1 MSNTDNKSARIEWL
15 AVLQGFSMLLV
26 VLGHVSLTGTFQ
38 DPGHPVA
45 AAMERVIYS
54 FHMPLFIF
62 ISGWLFYLTCIKRNT
77 TYKGMLTKKLSRL
90 GIPFLFFTII
100 TMLIKLAMSSL
111 VRRPVD
117 VTEIINTFILFSSNP
132 LEEMWF
138 ITVLLIL
145 MAIYP
150 VYRWLTG
157 HDATAWGLVAA
168 LIIYI
173 ILPTDIRVFRLSAV
187 ARMAPYFIA
196 GIMCCR
202 YGIIEKYASKW
213 WVAAVALTLFI
224 AVNVMQTADPYLPE
238 KAIRLTQA
246 SAGIALSVCMCA
258 FITIL
263 RPTAFSSF
271 RDYTFQI
278 FLLGIFFQ
286 MAVRIVYSRTGH
298 LSEAVYPLLF
308 AVSVIVGT
316 YIPVIIS
323 KTIQRHLPKAGK
335 LLGLS

>member
-1 MSNTDNKSARIEWL
+1 MSNTDNKNARIEWL

-26 VLGHVSLTGTFQ
+26 VLGHVTLTGTFQ
-38 DPGHPVA
+38 DPRHPVA

-90 GIPFLFFTII
+90 GIPFLFFTVI
-100 TMLIKLAMSSL
+100 TLLIKLAMSSL

-117 VTEIINTFILFSSNP
+117 MTEVINTFVLFSSNP

-145 MAIYP
+145 MAMYP
-150 VYRWLTG
+150 AYRWLLN
-157 HDATAWGLVAA
+157 HDATIWGFCAA

-173 ILPTDIRVFRLSAV
+173 VLPTDIKVFRLSAV

-196 GIMCCR
+196 GILCCR
-202 YGIIEKYASKW
+202 HGLIEKYASKW
-213 WVAAVALTLFI
+213 WMAAAALALFI
-224 AVNVMQTADPYLPE
+224 TVNVAQAADPYLPE

-246 SAGIALSVCMCA
+246 TAGIALSVSLCA
-258 FITIL
+258 FITAL
-263 RPTAFSSF
+263 RPTTFSSF
-271 RDYTFQI
+271 SAYTFQI

-286 MAVRIVYSRTGH
+286 MAIRIIYGKTGH
-298 LSEAVYPLLF
+298 LTEAAYPILF
-308 AVSVIVGT
+308 VASIIVGT
-316 YIPVIIS
+316 YAPVIIS
-323 KTIQRHLPKAGK
+323 KIIQKRLPKAAK
-335 LLGLS
+335 LFGLP